1 MSAKKIFSDFSAD
14 MESLWKSTLKMGTFG
29 SEFRRGLAK
38 IQANNL
44 QSYNFKI
51 AKKHF
56 MRMYSTNL
64 ILSV

>member
-1 MSAKKIFSDFSAD
+1 

-56 MRMYSTNL
+56 MRMYSINL